1 MALGVH
7 FGLDAPDET
16 ADPAPMLKRFHLRTV
31 SAAAFSAL
39 ALAGCANMSATT
51 TAGLRP
57 SQTVSTPDDNASQY
71 GLFLAGRTAMDLGNG
86 QEAADYLARASAVEP
101 DQTFLKESAFTAA
114 LVAGDVHRAAVLAPQ
129 AADSSQ
135 SMQRLGRLTQAVDH
149 IAAGEGRQA
158 EALLTGDPLG
168 PPYRSASA
176 LLLPWAAA
184 EAGDWKTALTL
195 QDPHGD
201 RLVAQVS
208 LLNQALLYEKNRRYA
223 DADKTFKTL
232 MTDGDGAALYTSAYG
247 EFLERRGRK
256 AEADAVYVKALKTDP
271 TSHGVLAA
279 RARLAAGK
287 APPPAPTL
295 TQGAAQALLAPAA
308 LFLADKQQELGLAY
322 LRLVL
327 RLDPQRDEAWLLVGD
342 SMSTA
347 GDVDAA
353 RAAYNH
359 PQPGSPDY
367 LGARARLIETYQQ
380 PSDAPVV
387 LKLAQDT
394 VQAAP
399 GDPDALTL
407 LADALRTSERY
418 QDSADVLDKLIAA
431 RGAAASWDLYYMR
444 GVALEQAGHWPEAE
458 RDLKKAL
465 ALKPDEP
472 DILNYLGYSWID
484 RGEQVQAGKAMI
496 EKALAAKPDS
506 GAIVDSLGWAY
517 YKLGDYDQSVQQLE
531 RATELEPADAEIN
544 DHLGDAYW
552 RDGRRIEAAF
562 QWRRVLTLQPDAK
575 LKARVEAKL
584 KDGGPADSGPKHSSL
599 AAG

>member
-1 MALGVH
+1 MFKRLHALSVSAVALG
-7 FGLDAPDET
+7 
-16 ADPAPMLKRFHLRTV
+16 
-31 SAAAFSAL
+31 AL
-39 ALAGCANMSATT
+39 TLAGCASTGSKVAD
-51 TAGLRP
+51 LRP
-57 SQTVSTPDDNASQY
+57 SQPATRPDDGASQY
-71 GLFLAGRTAMDLGNG
+71 GLFLAGRTAMDLGHG
-86 QEAADYLARASAVEP
+86 QEAADYLARASQSQP

-114 LVAGDVHRAAVLAPQ
+114 LVAGDVHRAAGLAPDG
-129 AADSSQ
+129 ADSSQ
-135 SMQRLGRLTQAVDH
+135 SMQKLGRLTQAVDH

-158 EALLTGDPLG
+158 EALLVGDPLG
-168 PPYRSASA
+168 APYRSAGV

-195 QDPHGD
+195 QDAHGD
-201 RLVAQVS
+201 RLVTEVS
-208 LLNQALLYEKNRRYA
+208 LLNQALLLEHAHKYTEA
-223 DADKTFKTL
+223 DAAFQKL
-232 MTDGDGAALYTSAYG
+232 MTDGDGASLYTDAYG
-247 EFLERRGRK
+247 EYLERHGRK
-256 AEADAVYVKALKTDP
+256 AEADALYVKALKTDA
-271 TSHGVLAA
+271 TSRGVLAA

-287 APPPAPTL
+287 APPPAPNL

-327 RLDPQRDEAWLLVGD
+327 RLDAQRDEAWLLVGD

-347 GDVDAA
+347 GDMDAA
-353 RAAYNH
+353 RAAYDH
-359 PQPGSPDY
+359 PKPGSPDY
-367 LGARARLIETYQQ
+367 LGARARLIETYQA
-380 PSDAPVV
+380 PSDAPMV

-394 VQAAP
+394 VAAAP

-418 QDSADVLDKLIAA
+418 QESADVLDKLIDT
-431 RGAAASWDLYYMR
+431 RGEAASWDLYYMR

-465 ALKPDEP
+465 AMKPDEP

-484 RGEQVQAGKAMI
+484 RGEQVSEGKAMI

-517 YKLGDYDQSVQQLE
+517 YRMGDYDKSVQQLE
-531 RATELEPADAEIN
+531 HATELEPADAEIN

-552 RDGRRIEAAF
+552 RAGRRIEATF
-562 QWRRVLTLQPDAK
+562 QWKRVLTLQPDAK
-575 LKARVEAKL
+575 LKAAVEAKL
-584 KDGGPADSGPKHSSL
+584 RDGPADAPKSTV